1 MHLHARK
8 YLTLDAVGNVVL
20 HQISVL
26 GALVFGPQTGNQ
38 KPGVLFIQML
48 ELAFF
53 PSALSCPNLIS
64 AQDWQANVNA
74 VRP

>member
-1 MHLHARK
+1 MHLHALK
-8 YLTLDAVGNVVL
+8 YLTLDAVGNVML

-38 KPGVLFIQML
+38 KPGVLFVQML

-53 PSALSCPNLIS
+53 PFALSCPSLIS
-64 AQDWQANVNA
+64 VQDWQADGNA
-74 VRP
+74 VCP